1 MIEANTVLATQ
12 RLQDQLPELGYSLV
26 GSGQYLDPTTS
37 LWTLMAAQVGP
48 SDAVLDALIAD
59 DVALGSA
66 PRGVTEYEL
75 RNPLSP
81 VRRWSEWAATDYQR
95 VWWDADARK
104 GAEKSVKA
112 IIGSLQLPRRVTVIP
127 SPFNAEHIAER
138 LVEIQRQRSSLT
150 AA

>member
-75 RNPLSP
+75 RNPYPPCAGGPSGPQLITSAFGGT
-81 VRRWSEWAATDYQR
+81 RTLAR
-95 VWWDADARK
+95 VL
-104 GAEKSVKA
+104 KS
-112 IIGSLQLPRRVTVIP
+112 Q
-127 SPFNAEHIAER
+127 
-138 LVEIQRQRSSLT
+138 
-150 AA
+150 